1 MRARNLATGFPTV
14 TLDTPIYEAARLLA
28 EQDLPG
34 LIVVDEQ
41 GLPSSIL
48 PGTQVL
54 RLAVP
59 GYCQEDPALARVVD
73 EAHADL
79 FLRSLAGKTVREA
92 LPREPRELPVTD
104 PDATVLELAA
114 LMARTRSPLVAV
126 VDDGRLVGAVTLQA
140 LLDWAVSA

>member
-1 MRARNLATGFPTV
+1 MRARDLATQFPTV
-14 TLDTPIYEAARLLA
+14 TLDTPVYDAARLLA

-34 LIVVDEQ
+34 LIVVDGRESP
-41 GLPSSIL
+41 LTIL

-59 GYCQEDPALARVVD
+59 GYCQDDPALARVVD
-73 EAHADL
+73 EEHADR

-104 PDATVLELAA
+104 PDATVLQLAA

>member
-1 MRARNLATGFPTV
+1 MRARDLATQFPTV
-14 TLDTPIYEAARLLA
+14 TMDTPVYNAARLLA

-34 LIVVDEQ
+34 LIVVDGRESP
-41 GLPSSIL
+41 LTIL

-59 GYCQEDPALARVVD
+59 GYCQDDPALARVVD
-73 EAHADL
+73 EEHADR

-104 PDATVLELAA
+104 PDATVLQLAA